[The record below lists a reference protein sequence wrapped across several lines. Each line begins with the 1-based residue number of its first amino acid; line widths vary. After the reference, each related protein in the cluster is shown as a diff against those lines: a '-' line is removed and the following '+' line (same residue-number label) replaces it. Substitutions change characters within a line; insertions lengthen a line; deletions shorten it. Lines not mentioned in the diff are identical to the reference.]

1 MALQGPIAVD
11 FGQVFPD
18 GAFAV
23 SIEPIRDFDAST
35 KDNVVQAVD
44 KITGQRLWAVEVYD
58 PDKQARKA
66 DRTVT
71 VKIPAP
77 VQPEMPVSGN
87 GDLPFRPVEFDGM
100 AVTPYVTDKGR
111 LGFSYRAK
119 GMHAPK
125 TSSRSQS
132 AKDAA

>member
-1 MALQGPIAVD
+1 VALQGPIAVD

-58 PDKQARKA
+58 PDKHARKA

-77 VQPEMPVSGN
+77 VQPEMPAGGI

-125 TSSRSQS
+125 PGARSQS

>member
-1 MALQGPIAVD
+1 MALQGPIPVD

-35 KDNVVQAVD
+35 KDNIVQAVD

-77 VQPEMPVSGN
+77 VQPEMPPGGN

-119 GMHAPK
+119 GIHAPK
-125 TSSRSQS
+125 TGARSQS
-132 AKDAA
+132 AKDTA

>member
-1 MALQGPIAVD
+1 MQLRGHQIAWS
-11 FGQVFPD
+11 P
-18 GAFAV
+18 
-23 SIEPIRDFDAST
+23 IEPIRDFDTST

-44 KITGQRLWAVEVYD
+44 KITGERLWAVEVYD

-77 VQPEMPVSGN
+77 VQPEMPPGGN

-125 TSSRSQS
+125 TGARSQS